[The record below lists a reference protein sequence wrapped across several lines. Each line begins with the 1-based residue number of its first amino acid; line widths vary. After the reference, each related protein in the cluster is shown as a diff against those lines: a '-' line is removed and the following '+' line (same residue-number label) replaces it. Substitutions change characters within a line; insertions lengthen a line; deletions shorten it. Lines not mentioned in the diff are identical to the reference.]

1 MQFYT
6 MVTNRLYLFVC
17 VFFVGT
23 VYGQQIKPIF
33 PVPSAKQLAWQ
44 DLEYYGFIHFNMNTF
59 TNVEWGEGKED
70 PQLFNPT
77 QLDCNQ
83 WARIARAAGMK
94 GLILTAKH
102 HDGFSLYP
110 SKYTSHSVVK
120 SPWKNG
126 QGDVVRELANACK
139 KYGLKLGIYLSPWDR
154 FHPAYGT
161 DTYNQVYANMQKELL
176 TQYGPIFEFWYD
188 GANGEGPNGKKQVYD
203 WPLFHSMVNKYQP
216 QAVQFSDSGPDI
228 RWVGNERGYAYETTW
243 SPLNRDEI
251 YPGYPKFDDYRNGQE
266 NGKHWVAAEVD
277 VSIRPGWYYHPEQDN
292 KVKSPDSL
300 MKIYVASVGR
310 NANLL
315 LNIPVDTRGLIHP
328 NDSAS
333 MMGFKQL
340 RDQNL
345 VNLIKPSDQIFA
357 SSSMKEHTINLVRDV
372 NKKSFW
378 AAGAQDLHPLLTFS
392 PQIPL
397 LLNAIILQ
405 EPISLGQRVKR
416 FSVLLTD
423 EKGQVEEVYGYTIG
437 NKRILPFKERKIKS
451 IQVKF
456 LDARGQ
462 ILISNF
468 EVLRLT
474 SQRNEPLYH

>member
-1 MQFYT
+1 
-6 MVTNRLYLFVC
+6 MVTKRI
-17 VFFVGT
+17 FFLVLALLAGRM
-23 VYGQQIKPIF
+23 YGQQIKPVLPI
-33 PVPSAKQLAWQ
+33 PSAKQLAWQ
-44 DLEYYGFIHFNMNTF
+44 ELEYYGFIHFNMNTF

-70 PQLFNPT
+70 PKLFNPT

-83 WARIARAAGMK
+83 WARIAQAAGMK
-94 GLILTAKH
+94 GLIITAKH

-110 SKYTSHSVVK
+110 SKYTTHSVVK

-126 QGDVVRELANACK
+126 KGDVVRELSDACK
-139 KYGLKLGIYLSPWDR
+139 RYGLKLGIYLSPWDR
-154 FHPAYGT
+154 FHPEYGT
-161 DTYNQVYANMQKELL
+161 DSYNQVYANMQKELL

-203 WPLFHSMVNKYQP
+203 WPLFHSMVTKFQP

-228 RWVGNERGYAYETTW
+228 RWVGNERGYAYESMW
-243 SPLNRDEI
+243 SPLNRNEI
-251 YPGYPKFDDYRNGQE
+251 YPGYPKFDDYRQGQE
-266 NGKHWVAAEVD
+266 NGNYWVAPEVD

-333 MMGFKQL
+333 MMGFKHI
-340 RDQNL
+340 RDQSL
-345 VNLIKPSDQIFA
+345 VNLVKPEDKING
-357 SSSMKEHTINLVRDV
+357 SSGANGHPISLVHDS
-372 NKKSFW
+372 NKRSFW
-378 AAGAQDLHPLLTFS
+378 AADTKD
-392 PQIPL
+392 
-397 LLNAIILQ
+397 LNATFTYVPKNSIRMNAIVLQ
-405 EPISLGQRVKR
+405 EPIQLGQRVKR
-416 FSVLLTD
+416 FDVILLD
-423 EKGQVEEVYGYTIG
+423 DMGQEEVLVGYTIG
-437 NKRILPFKERKIKS
+437 NKRILPFRERKIKS

-462 ILISNF
+462 VLISNF
-468 EVLRLT
+468 EALRIT
-474 SQRNEPLYH
+474 SQHNEPLYR

>member
-1 MQFYT
+1 
-6 MVTNRLYLFVC
+6 MVTKRLLIFAFVLIA
-17 VFFVGT
+17 GRI
-23 VYGQQIKPIF
+23 YGQEIKPVL
-33 PVPSAKQLAWQ
+33 PLPSAKQLAWQ
-44 DLEYYGFIHFNMNTF
+44 ELEYYGFIHFNMNTF

-70 PQLFNPT
+70 PKLFNPT

-83 WARIARAAGMK
+83 WARIAKASGMK

-110 SKYTSHSVVK
+110 SKYTTHSVVK
-120 SPWKNG
+120 SPWRNG
-126 QGDVVRELANACK
+126 KGDVVRELSDACK
-139 KYGLKLGIYLSPWDR
+139 RYGLKLGIYLSPWDR
-154 FHPAYGT
+154 FHPEYGT
-161 DTYNQVYANMQKELL
+161 DSYNQVYANMQKELL

-203 WPLFHSMVNKYQP
+203 WKLFHSMVNKFQP

-228 RWVGNERGYAYETTW
+228 RWVGNERGYAYEKMW

-251 YPGYPKFDDYRNGQE
+251 YPGYPKFDDYRQGQE
-266 NGKHWVAAEVD
+266 NGKYWVAPEVD
-277 VSIRPGWYYHPEQDN
+277 VSIRPGWYYHPEQDD

-333 MMGFKQL
+333 MIGFKQL
-340 RDQNL
+340 RDKGLLNL
-345 VNLIKPSDQIFA
+345 YRSSDKIRA
-357 SSSMKEHTINLVRDV
+357 SSSAKGNSISKIVDTDKR
-372 NKKSFW
+372 SFW
-378 AAGAQDLHPLLTFS
+378 AAEAKDSQATITYVPQMPLRM
-392 PQIPL
+392 
-397 LLNAIILQ
+397 NAILLQ
-405 EPISLGQRVKR
+405 EPIQFGQRVKR
-416 FSVLLTD
+416 FDVLLTD
-423 EKGQVEEVYGYTIG
+423 ENGQEEIIAGYTIG
-437 NKRILPFKERKIKS
+437 NKRILAFRERKIKS

-462 ILISNF
+462 VLISNF
-468 EVLRLT
+468 ELLRIT
-474 SQRNEPLYH
+474 SQRNEPLYQ